1 MRDAPRQARPGP
13 ILLAAG
19 LLAGALTAAG
29 CAAVQ
34 SSGDG
39 AAAGGGVGVSPVV
52 VEDAEFTVPA
62 KGYLEAEKASGIAV
76 PRVPTGAL
84 KVKEV
89 APEGSIVGEGDV
101 IVVFD
106 DTQLNIDLENQ
117 QSTFKSTNRK
127 MDRNRIQGDIELG
140 AIGVMKEV
148 AILERDNAEQIQ
160 VVDED
165 IFSKLEILE
174 EIVKKEEA
182 QETIVFAD
190 ASFRLRGEYYDI
202 EERIL
207 DVEKKK
213 TSGDMGRVTTSLGSL
228 VLRAP
233 IGGLVLYKKNW
244 RGGTV
249 AVGDTLWPGNLIMS
263 LVDPASTVLTAYV
276 LEKDAAG
283 VAKDADAMVTVDARP
298 GRTFRGKVKSIAEVS
313 SPIERN
319 SPVKYSEVKITLED
333 GEPGLLKPGMKGEA
347 RIVTG
352 RVERAL
358 VLPRSALRG
367 EPESPFVL
375 VRNGGTEPEKRE
387 VKLGPGD
394 QVRVSIV
401 DGVTEGDL
409 VLLDDGSAEGEAG
422 QAEPAAD
429 KTPAPRGG
437 HAATGL

>member
-1 MRDAPRQARPGP
+1 MP
-13 ILLAAG
+13 
-19 LLAGALTAAG
+19 
-29 CAAVQ
+29 
-34 SSGDG
+34 
-39 AAAGGGVGVSPVV
+39 PVV
-52 VEDAEFTVPA
+52 VENAEFTVPA

-89 APEGSIVGEGDV
+89 APEGSIVAEGDV

-106 DTQLNIDLENQ
+106 DTQLNIDLENH

-127 MDRNRIQGDIELG
+127 MDKNRIQGDIELG
-140 AIGVMKEV
+140 AIGVMKDV
-148 AILERDNAEQIQ
+148 AILERDNAEDVQI
-160 VVDED
+160 VDEN

-190 ASFRLRGEYYDI
+190 ASLMLRGEYYDI
-202 EERIL
+202 EDRIL
-207 DVEKKK
+207 EVEKKK
-213 TSGDMGRVTTSLGSL
+213 TEGDLGRVSTSLGSL

-263 LVDPASTVLTAYV
+263 LVDPASTILTAYV

-283 VAKDADAMVTVDARP
+283 VAKDAEAVVVVDARP
-298 GRTFRGKVKSIAEVS
+298 GRTFKGKVKSIAEVS

-319 SPVKYSEVKITLED
+319 SPVKYSEVKIIIED
-333 GEPGLLKPGMKGEA
+333 AEPGILKPGMKGEA

-375 VRNGGTEPEKRE
+375 VSNGGGKPERRE

-394 QVRVSIV
+394 QVRVAV
-401 DGVTEGDL
+401 VEGVSEGDL
-409 VLLDDGSAEGEAG
+409 VLLDSGAEEPREA
-422 QAEPAAD
+422 AEPAAG
-429 KTPAPRGG
+429 KGKAPRGG
-437 HAATGL
+437 GHAVTGL